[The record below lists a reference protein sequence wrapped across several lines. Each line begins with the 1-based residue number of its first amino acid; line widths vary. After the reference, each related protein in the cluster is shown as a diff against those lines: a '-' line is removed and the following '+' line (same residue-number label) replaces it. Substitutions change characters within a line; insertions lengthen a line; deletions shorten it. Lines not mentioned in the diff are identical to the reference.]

1 MHRVP
6 PARRPLRLVSL
17 LGIALSTLLFSN
29 LVAGAAQ
36 APVAPVRVSTDPY
49 TNSSSMHATEVEPD
63 TFSNGATIVS
73 AFQVGRFSD
82 GGSSNIGWATSTNS
96 GMTWTNGFMPGITV
110 NGSPPGPYQR
120 VSDPSVAYDVLHGVW
135 MVIALPLN
143 GGGAGLNTTVS
154 RSTNGGTVWQNPVT
168 VVTQGGLDK
177 TWIAC
182 DNATTSPYYGHCYAA
197 WDNNSAGNLL
207 QMSTSTDGGLT
218 WGAALAPSG
227 SASGLG
233 GQPVVQPSG
242 RVVVPYSVNDS
253 GIGSFVSTNGG
264 ASWSSVVTVSSV
276 SSHSVAGNLRTSP
289 LPSAE
294 IDPGGRVF
302 VVWQD
307 CRFRSGCSANDIVM
321 SSSTDGLTWSAV
333 ARIPIDA
340 VSSTVDHFIPGIAVD
355 KLKTTPVARLA
366 LTYYYYPVS
375 NCGSACQLS
384 VGFISSGDGGAT
396 WTTASAVAGPMTL
409 SWFPLTN
416 QGYMAGDYISTSFAA
431 DDKAHPVFALATPPS
446 GGVFDAAMYS
456 PLPGLTLPAL
466 FPTLAPP
473 PAVRAGGDKPVFFGP
488 SDRPLLKGLP
498 TAH

>member
-1 MHRVP
+1 MHGVP
-6 PARRPLRLVSL
+6 QARGHLRLVSL

-29 LVAGAAQ
+29 LVATAAQ
-36 APVAPVRVSTDPY
+36 APLTPARVSTDPY
-49 TNSSSMHATEVEPD
+49 TNNTSMHQTEVEPD
-63 TFSNGATIVS
+63 TFSYGTTLVS

-96 GMTWTNGFMPGITV
+96 GLSWTNGFLPGITV
-110 NGSPPGPYQR
+110 NATPPGPYQR
-120 VSDPSVAYDVLHGVW
+120 VSDPSVAYDASHGVW

-143 GGGAGLNTTVS
+143 GPGGGLNTTVS

-168 VVTQGGLDK
+168 VVTQSGLDK

-182 DNATTSPYYGHCYAA
+182 DNATSSPYYGRCYGA

-218 WGAALAPSG
+218 WGSALAPSG
-227 SASGLG
+227 SPSGLG

-242 RVVVPYSVNDS
+242 RVVVPYSANNS
-253 GIGSFVSTNGG
+253 AIGSFISTNGG
-264 ASWSSVVTVSSV
+264 ASWSSAVTVSSV

-294 IDPGGRVF
+294 IDPSGRVF

-307 CRFRSGCSANDIVM
+307 CRFRSGCAANDIVM
-321 SSSTDGLTWSAV
+321 SSSTDGLSWSAV
-333 ARIPIDA
+333 TRIPIDA

-355 KLKTTPVARLA
+355 QFKSTPVARLG
-366 LTYYYYPVS
+366 LTYYYYPTS
-375 NCGSACQLS
+375 NCGSTCQLS
-384 VGFISSGDGGAT
+384 VGFISSLDGGAS
-396 WTTASAVAGPMTL
+396 WTTATAVAGPMTL

-416 QGYMAGDYISTSFAA
+416 QGYMAGDYISTSFSA
-431 DDKAHPVFALATPPS
+431 DDRAHPVFSLATAPS

-456 PLPGLTLPAL
+456 PLPGLTLPQL
-466 FPTLAPP
+466 FPGLSPP
-473 PAVRAGGDKPVFFGP
+473 TVRAGDKPVFFGP